1 MNVAVLGLGEAGS
14 LFAADLARLG
24 DDVHGYDPAPGSPIE
39 GVLRHDSPEEA
50 VAGSELVLAVT
61 PGSRAATALSS
72 VVDHLGDGV
81 VYADLSAASPG
92 TKRHLAAVAAA
103 SRVPFVDVA
112 LMSPVPGHGLAAPA
126 LAVGSGAGRY
136 AELINSRG
144 GRVEVLAGEAGDAV
158 ARKLLRSVV
167 LKGLAALL
175 IESTE
180 AANRYG
186 QAEWFW
192 DHLAH
197 QLGAI
202 DETLMQRLLEA
213 TAYHADRRI
222 DEMNAARDLL
232 TELGV
237 RPTMTEAVI
246 EQLRRL
252 AAEGMPETGL
262 G

>member
-1 MNVAVLGLGEAGS
+1 
-14 LFAADLARLG
+14 
-24 DDVHGYDPAPGSPIE
+24 
-39 GVLRHDSPEEA
+39 
-50 VAGSELVLAVT
+50 
-61 PGSRAATALSS
+61 
-72 VVDHLGDGV
+72 
-81 VYADLSAASPG
+81 
-92 TKRHLAAVAAA
+92 
-103 SRVPFVDVA
+103 
-112 LMSPVPGHGLAAPA
+112 
-126 LAVGSGAGRY
+126 
-136 AELINSRG
+136 
-144 GRVEVLAGEAGDAV
+144 
-158 ARKLLRSVV
+158 VV